1 MVERSVRKILPK
13 KEKKRILKT
22 VSLDSHS
29 TGTEIDTSHLHF
41 FCVRRVRVASDRCGD
56 LRRLERFWSTIHN
69 SEIEITFEKKM

>member
-29 TGTEIDTSHLHF
+29 TGTEIDTVSLNQKE
-41 FCVRRVRVASDRCGD
+41 
-56 LRRLERFWSTIHN
+56 LKTIG
-69 SEIEITFEKKM
+69 